1 MPVQKIAPR
10 SLNLDDDFLVVN
22 NTEMVDAQNV
32 TVSADD
38 SGNANILKMVQGTT
52 MSLPIA
58 GQDAPVGGISRTV
71 GSVINKA
78 DNNVYFFVANN
89 SNIVVDEV
97 FANIVGGEYIHTAY
111 LAENHNLSVGDIITM
126 SGMTNSTRDDGTFV
140 VRTVPTGDTFTYVSG
155 AQPPTGTNL
164 ANANTKC
171 LFGRHSIY
179 CYLPSTQRTYL
190 AYRNGVLGWT
200 QETFVKAD
208 TIVKENGDTI
218 LYFTDSV
225 SEPRKLNVTR
235 ALQTRNSSV
244 FSSPLGAL
252 PAEFESPSSPTP
264 LNSDIERWDTLICA
278 AKQPPLIAP
287 TFSFITDATLGKNN
301 MYDKYFQ
308 FAYQYVYDDG
318 EVSAISPYSTLAV
331 SNEQFLDGFLS
342 EQQKLLNNV
351 IRVSVTNST
360 LDVSKIRL
368 LGRNKNDGQFFAID
382 EIDNNKATATS
393 TYDFKNDRSYSY
405 LPDSEVNKLYDNVP
419 QKANTQAIAS
429 NRLMYGG
436 YTEFYDNV
444 TTDVESL
451 VRYND
456 QSRFNLLPVTV
467 PNASPVFGTT
477 PARFT
482 IDLAPL
488 GNFVE
493 EYDNVDIDI
502 MFNANY
508 IDVAAS
514 NDFEFTFQNS
524 LGTSVTTTFTDL
536 RLVTNNFTINKKI
549 QFNQYTP
556 ISSVRTQIRDLILGT
571 YTVGAVSTF
580 DINNP
585 AINNGATEIAPNTYA
600 FFSGSINFEVYN
612 YISSGS
618 IISFDVRLRDYTLS
632 STNVYDP
639 STSTL
644 FRGIGGLTG
653 WFNDLDQTGVISSI
667 SSWNAMG
674 LKRNFSK
681 LSTGSGYRT
690 FKSGVEHEFGIVYY
704 DNKNRSGGVN
714 PIPPVYVQSFGERE
728 VGEQGVSSVVC
739 RLKHNPP
746 SWAKR
751 WQLVYAPY
759 TKYNFVIQYTAF
771 EALWQVNDAN
781 NTGSNTK
788 DRRLYISAHQFEGRS
803 DSYKEAKGALLD
815 YSFVEGDILRVVKY
829 RSGPTPGGYYIYPK
843 NYEYKIIGYEY
854 YDANNTP
861 FVNDGVGSTQAWDA
875 RKVGWFLIVRDEG
888 YAGGT
893 PDDIASSS
901 GGFWSKNCVVEIIR
915 PVKSTDKPVYR
926 EFGYS
931 YAVDNP
937 APNVYRH
944 RGDRDYTFVP
954 PPGLPFEALGMRGIW
969 DTPVYEND
977 IVNIDGVDVYVTD
990 LKIIS
995 TTSGIRWDFS
1005 LNQQVVMPGV
1015 FFTDGTYNAFIKNLE
1030 DAVVLVENG
1039 DAYFRPRQLKI
1050 NEDLSS
1056 KTTIANGV
1064 LIIEYEQDYLEDNN
1078 ISDFNASFAHDFG
1091 RPNTIVANAAQ
1102 VYRMASITYSEPY
1115 AIDSSLLTLSSFNLS
1130 LANFNDY
1137 SNKYGAIK
1145 YIHSND
1151 DSIFVIQERK
1161 SSVVSVGRNLVEYAD
1176 GSASL
1181 TVSNNVLGVQ
1191 NYYAGDY
1198 GVNNNPESV
1207 LERDGRLYFCD
1218 IVAGKVLRLGGDGI
1232 TPISSYKV
1240 EAFIAETFK
1249 NAFESGNKYNVVSMY
1264 DPDKDYY
1271 MFSIHPIVGITGRT
1285 TMAFDVNANVWISKY
1300 TFYPQSGQAV
1310 GNYLLSFK
1318 NQYAYRHNDDA
1329 TDGSVYGDIM
1339 TASFNVICNEN
1350 PSQVKVFKSI
1360 SQESNKPFSFY
1371 VDTSN
1376 QSSGNVPSTDF
1387 TNTSTPI
1394 LDEAG
1399 NTIGLGYQQTREG
1412 IYYAEIP
1419 RDVTKSTESMVV
1431 LGSPVSIGADTIT
1444 FDGSIQDIAFDL
1456 GKPVTRLVGVSWISQ
1471 GYNVTE
1477 IINHNTIRVS
1487 GAPLPAIIGQAIAVR
1502 GEESVNGESMRDR
1515 YAEVNFYG
1523 AQGAFELYAVNVNYA
1538 ESKLHFA

>member
-1 MPVQKIAPR
+1 MSVQKIAPR

-38 SGNANILKMVQGTT
+38 SGNANILKMVQGT
-52 MSLPIA
+52 SLATPIS

-89 SNIVVDEV
+89 SEIEV
-97 FANIVGGEYIHTAY
+97 LEVIASIVGGQYIHTAT
-111 LAENHNLSVGDIITM
+111 LSDNHNLAVGDIVTM
-126 SGMTNSTRDDGTFV
+126 SGMNNPTRDDGTFV

-164 ANANTKC
+164 AVDGTMC
-171 LFGRHSIY
+171 SFGRHSIY

-235 ALQTRNSSV
+235 ALQTRNPSV

-264 LNSDIERWDTLICA
+264 LNSDIERWDVLICA

-287 TFSFITDATLGKNN
+287 TFTFVTDTIIGKNN

-308 FAYQYVYDDG
+308 FACQYIYDDG
-318 EVSAISPYSTLAV
+318 EVSAISPYSTLAI

-351 IRVSVTNST
+351 IRVSVTNSK
-360 LDVSKIRL
+360 LDVAKIRI

-382 EIDNNKATATS
+382 EIANNKATATS

-405 LPDSEVNKLYDNVP
+405 LPDSEVNKLYDNLP

-444 TTDVESL
+444 TTDVESY
-451 VRYND
+451 VRYKEKR
-456 QSRFNLLPVTV
+456 RFEALAVAV
-467 PNASPVFGTT
+467 PNASPVFGTL

-482 IDLAPL
+482 LDTAQI
-488 GNFVE
+488 GNFLSQSDSIDVDINIDADYINVNSTTVFSF
-493 EYDNVDIDI
+493 EYDSGSGIVSTS
-502 MFNANY
+502 FNN
-508 IDVAAS
+508 
-514 NDFEFTFQNS
+514 
-524 LGTSVTTTFTDL
+524 L
-536 RLVTNNFTINKKI
+536 RIVPNEFTINKTLTLS
-549 QFNQYTP
+549 QYTN
-556 ISSVRTQIRDLILGT
+556 IATIRTSLANQIQGT
-571 YTVGAVSTF
+571 YRVGIVSTF
-580 DINNP
+580 DSNNP
-585 AINNGATEIAPNTYA
+585 AVNVGATLIATNTYA
-600 FFSGSINFEVYN
+600 WFRGYVEFEVYN
-612 YISSGS
+612 YTLVGTNLQ
-618 IISFDVRLRDYTLS
+618 FDIKLTGYGLYSREIWNS
-632 STNVYDP
+632 STGRVTISAP
-639 STSTL
+639 
-644 FRGIGGLTG
+644 GGLTG
-653 WFNDLDQTGVISSI
+653 GRPVLDITTGSPSI
-667 SSWNAMG
+667 SSWTNMR
-674 LKRNFSK
+674 LVRNS
-681 LSTGSGYRT
+681 SRVYRAVGSRT

-714 PIPPVYVQSFGERE
+714 PIPPVYVNSYGERDSG
-728 VGEQGVSSVVC
+728 VQGPASILC
-739 RLKHNPP
+739 RLKHDPP
-746 SWAKR
+746 YWAKR

-771 EALWQVNDAN
+771 EALFKTVKSATSTNDR
-781 NTGSNTK
+781 K
-788 DRRLYISAHQFEGRS
+788 LYVSAHQFEGRS

-815 YSFVEGDILRVVKY
+815 YSFVEGDILRVIKY
-829 RSGPTPGGYYIYPK
+829 RSGAGPSAYDIYPK
-843 NYEYKIIGYEY
+843 NYEYKIIGYNY
-854 YDANNTP
+854 YDSNNTP
-861 FVNDGVGSTQAWDA
+861 LSNDSNPHPDE
-875 RKVGWFLIVRDEG
+875 RKIGWFLEVRDEG

-893 PDDIASSS
+893 AADIAAGDS
-901 GGFWSKNCVVEIIR
+901 FWDKNCIVEIVR

-944 RGDRDYTFVP
+944 RGDRDYTFQYPLSV
-954 PPGLPFEALGMRGIW
+954 GFEVLGMRGIW
-969 DTPVYEND
+969 DVPVYEND
-977 IVNIDGVDVYVTD
+977 IVTVDGTDVYVTD
-990 LKIIS
+990 L
-995 TTSGIRWDFS
+995 TLVDGPNGVRYNFS
-1005 LNQQVVMPGV
+1005 LESQVVMPGV
-1015 FFTDGTYNAFIKNLE
+1015 FFLDGAASATINNLE
-1030 DAVVLVENG
+1030 DAVVLAENG

-1050 NEDLSS
+1050 NGDLTSR
-1056 KTTIANGV
+1056 TTICNNLKIV
-1064 LIIEYEQDYLEDNN
+1064 TYLREYLEDNS
-1078 ISDFNASFAHDFG
+1078 ISDFNVSFAHDFG

-1161 SSVVSVGRNLVEYAD
+1161 SSVVPIGRNLVEYAD

-1240 EAFIAETFK
+1240 EAFIGETFK
-1249 NAFESGNKYNVVSMY
+1249 NAFEAGNKYNVVSVY

-1271 MFSIHPIVGITGRT
+1271 MFSIHPVVGITGRT

-1329 TDGSVYGDIM
+1329 TGGSVYGDVM

-1371 VDTSN
+1371 VDTTN
-1376 QSSGNVPSTDF
+1376 QSSGFVPSTDF

-1419 RDVTKSTESMVV
+1419 RDITKSTESMVV

-1444 FDGSIQDIAFDL
+1444 FAGSIQDIPFDL

-1477 IINHNTIRVS
+1477 IVNHNTIRVS
-1487 GAPLPAIIGQAIAVR
+1487 GAPLSAIIGQAIAVR

>member
-38 SGNANILKMVQGTT
+38 SGNANILKMVQGT
-52 MSLPIA
+52 SLATPIS

-71 GSVINKA
+71 GSAINKA

-89 SNIVVDEV
+89 SEIEV
-97 FANIVGGEYIHTAY
+97 LEVIASIVGGQYIHTAT
-111 LAENHNLSVGDIITM
+111 LSDNHNLAVGDIVTM
-126 SGMTNSTRDDGTFV
+126 SGMNNPTRDDGTFV

-164 ANANTKC
+164 AVDGTMC
-171 LFGRHSIY
+171 SFGRHSIY

-235 ALQTRNSSV
+235 ALQTRNPSV

-264 LNSDIERWDTLICA
+264 LNSDIERWDVLICA

-287 TFSFITDATLGKNN
+287 TFTFVTDTTIGKNN

-308 FAYQYVYDDG
+308 FACQYIYDDG
-318 EVSAISPYSTLAV
+318 EVSAISPYSTLAI

-351 IRVSVTNST
+351 IRVSVTNSK
-360 LDVSKIRL
+360 LDVAKIRI

-382 EIDNNKATATS
+382 EIANNKATATS

-405 LPDSEVNKLYDNVP
+405 LPDSEVNKLYDNLP

-444 TTDVESL
+444 TTDVESY
-451 VRYND
+451 VRYEEKR
-456 QSRFNLLPVTV
+456 RFEALAVAV

-477 PARFT
+477 PARFRLDT
-482 IDLAPL
+482 AQI
-488 GNFVE
+488 GNFLSQSDSIDVDINIDADYINVNSTTAFSF
-493 EYDNVDIDI
+493 EYDSGSGIVSTS
-502 MFNANY
+502 FNN
-508 IDVAAS
+508 
-514 NDFEFTFQNS
+514 
-524 LGTSVTTTFTDL
+524 L
-536 RLVTNNFTINKKI
+536 RIVPNEFTINKTLTLS
-549 QFNQYTP
+549 QYTN
-556 ISSVRTQIRDLILGT
+556 ISTIRTSLANQIQGT
-571 YTVGAVSTF
+571 YRVGIVSTF
-580 DINNP
+580 DSNSP
-585 AINNGATEIAPNTYA
+585 AVNVGATLIAPSTYA
-600 FFSGSINFEVYN
+600 WFRGYVEFEVYN
-612 YISSGS
+612 YTLVGTNLQ
-618 IISFDVRLRDYTLS
+618 FDIKLTGYGLYSREIWNS
-632 STNVYDP
+632 STGLVTISAP
-639 STSTL
+639 
-644 FRGIGGLTG
+644 GGLTG
-653 WFNDLDQTGVISSI
+653 GRPVLDIITGSPSI
-667 SSWNAMG
+667 SSWTNMR
-674 LKRNFSK
+674 LVRNS
-681 LSTGSGYRT
+681 SRVYRAVGSRT

-714 PIPPVYVQSFGERE
+714 PIPPVYVNSYGERDSG
-728 VGEQGVSSVVC
+728 VQGPASILC
-739 RLKHNPP
+739 RLKHDPP
-746 SWAKR
+746 YWAKR

-771 EALWQVNDAN
+771 EALFETVDSSSSTNDR
-781 NTGSNTK
+781 K
-788 DRRLYISAHQFEGRS
+788 LYVSAHQFEGRS

-815 YSFVEGDILRVVKY
+815 YSFVEGDILRVIKY
-829 RSGPTPGGYYIYPK
+829 RSGAFVSAYDIYPK
-843 NYEYKIIGYEY
+843 NYEYKIIGYNY
-854 YDANNTP
+854 YDSNNTP
-861 FVNDGVGSTQAWDA
+861 LSNDSNPHPDE
-875 RKVGWFLIVRDEG
+875 RKIGWFLEVRDEG

-893 PDDIASSS
+893 AADIDAGDS
-901 GGFWSKNCVVEIIR
+901 FWDKNCIVEIIR

-944 RGDRDYTFVP
+944 RGDRDYTFQYPLSV
-954 PPGLPFEALGMRGIW
+954 GFKVLGMRGIW
-969 DTPVYEND
+969 DVPVYEND
-977 IVNIDGVDVYVTD
+977 IVTVDGTDVYVTD
-990 LKIIS
+990 L
-995 TTSGIRWDFS
+995 TVVDGPNGVRYNFS
-1005 LNQQVVMPGV
+1005 LESQVVMPGV
-1015 FFTDGTYNAFIKNLE
+1015 LFVDGPASATISNLE

-1050 NEDLSS
+1050 NGNLTSR
-1056 KTTIANGV
+1056 TTICNNLKIV
-1064 LIIEYEQDYLEDNN
+1064 TYSREYLEDNN

-1102 VYRMASITYSEPY
+1102 VYRTSSITYSEPY

-1240 EAFIAETFK
+1240 EAFIGETFK
-1249 NAFESGNKYNVVSMY
+1249 NAFESGNKYNVVSVY

-1271 MFSIHPIVGITGRT
+1271 MFSIHPVVGITGRT

-1329 TDGSVYGDIM
+1329 TDGSVYGDVM

-1371 VDTSN
+1371 VDTTN

-1444 FDGSIQDIAFDL
+1444 FAGSIQDIPFDL

-1477 IINHNTIRVS
+1477 IVNHNTIRVS
-1487 GAPLPAIIGQAIAVR
+1487 GAPLSAIIGQAIAVR

>member
-38 SGNANILKMVQGTT
+38 SGNANILKMVQGT
-52 MSLPIA
+52 SLATPIS

-89 SNIVVDEV
+89 SEIEV
-97 FANIVGGEYIHTAY
+97 LEVIASIVGGQYIHTAT
-111 LAENHNLSVGDIITM
+111 LSDNHNLAVGDIVTM
-126 SGMTNSTRDDGTFV
+126 SGMNNPTRDDGTFV

-164 ANANTKC
+164 AVDGTMC
-171 LFGRHSIY
+171 SFGRHSIY

-235 ALQTRNSSV
+235 ALQTRNPSV

-264 LNSDIERWDTLICA
+264 LNSDIERWDVLICA

-287 TFSFITDATLGKNN
+287 TFTLVTDTTIGKNN

-308 FAYQYVYDDG
+308 FACQYIYDDG
-318 EVSAISPYSTLAV
+318 EVSAISPYSTLAI

-351 IRVSVTNST
+351 IRVSVTNSK
-360 LDVSKIRL
+360 LDVAKIRI

-382 EIDNNKATATS
+382 EIANNKATATS

-405 LPDSEVNKLYDNVP
+405 LPDSEVNKLYDNLP

-456 QSRFNLLPVTV
+456 ESKFNILPVTV

-482 IDLAPL
+482 INLASL
-488 GNFVE
+488 GGFVNQ
-493 EYDNVDIDI
+493 YDTVDVDII
-502 MFNANY
+502 FNADY
-508 IDVAAS
+508 ITVNS
-514 NDFEFTFQNS
+514 TNPFEFSYNNS
-524 LGTSVTTTFTDL
+524 SGAVVSTTFSAL
-536 RLVTNNFTINKKI
+536 RLVTNDFTIAKTLE
-549 QFNQYTP
+549 FNQYTN
-556 ISSVRTQIRDLILGT
+556 IASVRTQLRDLIQGT
-571 YTVGAVSTF
+571 YSIGVTPTF
-580 DINNP
+580 DVNNP
-585 AINNGATEIAPNTYA
+585 ALNNGATLVATNTYA
-600 FFSGSINFEVYN
+600 WFQGTIDFEVYN
-612 YISSGS
+612 YAVAGTS
-618 IISFDVRLRDYTLS
+618 ITFDVRLKTYDLTS
-632 STNVYDP
+632 FVVYDSSAGVP
-639 STSTL
+639 ISADP
-644 FRGIGGLTG
+644 GGLTG
-653 WFNDLDQTGVISSI
+653 GQPNLDHIGGSPSI
-667 SSWNAMG
+667 SSWTAMG

-681 LSTGSGYRT
+681 FYTATGYRT

-714 PIPPVYVQSFGERE
+714 PIPPVYVQSFGERLN
-728 VGEQGVSSVVC
+728 GQQGPSSVVC
-739 RLKHNPP
+739 RLKHDPP
-746 SWAKR
+746 YWAKR

-771 EALWQVNDAN
+771 EALFKTVESDAS
-781 NTGSNTK
+781 TD
-788 DRRLYISAHQFEGRS
+788 DRKLYVSAHQFEGRS

-829 RSGPTPGGYYIYPK
+829 RSGAGATAYDIYPK
-843 NYEYKIIGYEY
+843 NYEYKIIGYNY
-854 YDANNTP
+854 YDSNNTP
-861 FVNDGVGSTQAWDA
+861 LSNDSNPHPDE
-875 RKVGWFLIVRDEG
+875 RKIGWFLEVRDEG

-893 PDDIASSS
+893 AADIA
-901 GGFWSKNCVVEIIR
+901 GGDSFWDKNCVVEIIR

-944 RGDRDYTFVP
+944 RGDRDYTFEAGDGV
-954 PPGLPFEALGMRGIW
+954 PFEALGMRGIW
-969 DTPVYEND
+969 ATPVYEND
-977 IVNIDGVDVYVTD
+977 IVNIGGTDVYVTD
-990 LKIIS
+990 LKLIS
-995 TTSGIRWDFS
+995 TSAGLRYNFS
-1005 LNQQVVMPGV
+1005 LVNAAGV

-1050 NEDLSS
+1050 NGDLTSR
-1056 KTTIANGV
+1056 TTICNNLKIV
-1064 LIIEYEQDYLEDNN
+1064 TYSREYLEDNS
-1078 ISDFNASFAHDFG
+1078 ISDFNVSFAHDFG

-1115 AIDSSLLTLSSFNLS
+1115 TIDSSLLTLSSFNLS

-1181 TVSNNVLGVQ
+1181 TVSNNILGVQ

-1218 IVAGKVLRLGGDGI
+1218 IVAGKVLRVGGDGI

-1240 EAFIAETFK
+1240 EAFIGETFK
-1249 NAFESGNKYNVVSMY
+1249 NAFEAGNKYNIVSVY

-1271 MFSIHPIVGITGRT
+1271 MFSIHPVVGITGRT

-1329 TDGSVYGDIM
+1329 TGGSVYGDVM

-1371 VDTSN
+1371 VDTTN
-1376 QSSGNVPSTDF
+1376 QSSGFVPSTDF

-1419 RDVTKSTESMVV
+1419 RDITKSTESMVV

-1444 FDGSIQDIAFDL
+1444 FAGSIQDIPFDL

-1477 IINHNTIRVS
+1477 IVNHNTIRVS
-1487 GAPLPAIIGQAIAVR
+1487 GAPLSAIIGQAIAVR